1 MYLACN
7 KKRSPFVLSS
17 VASYF
22 LLPLHASLSLFFH
35 LFLFSVSLSVS
46 PSLPLSLS
54 PSLPLSLSPS
64 LPLSLSPSLPLS
76 LSPSLP
82 LSLSP
87 SLPLSLFPSL
97 PLPYKASFFSL
108 YIPVTVFPLPVFPVV
123 RAYVRAYV
131 HACVRKHLIYNNNGF
146 SDRA

>member
-64 LPLSLSPSLPLS
+64 LPLSLSPSFPLS
-76 LSPSLP
+76 LSPSALQ
-82 LSLSP
+82 SLV
-87 SLPLSLFPSL
+87 L
-97 PLPYKASFFSL
+97 FSL
-108 YIPVTVFPLPVFPVV
+108 HPRHRLSSTSFPCSTSV
-123 RAYVRAYV
+123 RACVCT
-131 HACVRKHLIYNNNGF
+131 CVRTQTFNLQQQRFFRQGV
-146 SDRA
+146 SDAK

>member
-7 KKRSPFVLSS
+7 KKRFPFVLSS
-17 VASYF
+17 VAYYF

-35 LFLFSVSLSVS
+35 LFLFSVS
-46 PSLPLSLS
+46 
-54 PSLPLSLSPS
+54 
-64 LPLSLSPSLPLS
+64 
-76 LSPSLP
+76 
-82 LSLSP
+82 
-87 SLPLSLFPSL
+87 PSL

-108 YIPVTVFPLPVFPVV
+108 YIPVTAFPLPVFPVV